1 MAKTSLPKLRPWN
14 PANPHR
20 EAIATHCD
28 TASGNMQVGIDDNEV
43 PKQLLHVEVEY
54 ICQPETWIL
63 D

>member
-28 TASGNMQVGIDDNEV
+28 TASRNVQVGIDDNEV
-43 PKQLLHVEVEY
+43 PKQLLHVEVE
-54 ICQPETWIL
+54 
-63 D
+63 